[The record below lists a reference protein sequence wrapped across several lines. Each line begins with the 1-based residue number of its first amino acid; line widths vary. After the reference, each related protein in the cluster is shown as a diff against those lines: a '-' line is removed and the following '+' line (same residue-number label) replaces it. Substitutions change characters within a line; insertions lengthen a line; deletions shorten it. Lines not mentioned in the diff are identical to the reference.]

1 MSEEVKQCDNTVKT
15 RCCAFE
21 TLNSLLRRRIKVGK
35 VPWYRER
42 TVMNTTLGS
51 LLTVVLLRT
60 AQLNL
65 AKMRVCGYL
74 SGLAS
79 PVHYAESCMHGGC
92 LVSSFTCACRAKA
105 HSLWSLA
112 STDKLTMLV
121 SSDAIMST

>member
-1 MSEEVKQCDNTVKT
+1 MS
-15 RCCAFE
+15 
-21 TLNSLLRRRIKVGK
+21 K

-65 AKMRVCGYL
+65 AKMRVCGCL

-79 PVHYAESCMHGGC
+79 PVCYAESCMHG
-92 LVSSFTCACRAKA
+92 SSFQCVRACRAKPTV
-105 HSLWSLA
+105 SDLSRQ
-112 STDKLTMLV
+112 LTNGARVTRCNHAYLTCVRMRHALGR
-121 SSDAIMST
+121 MPTCRRTRWRH